1 MVVITVWQGALR
13 CSRLVTAKAVQGA
26 AQGAQAL
33 PEPELGLAGAPRMV
47 RHVLVS
53 PAAQVQCSWFAE
65 GHEQQTGGQQ
75 EKDAGQGNEHGE
87 RVRCL

>member
-26 AQGAQAL
+26 AQGAQAF
-33 PEPELGLAGAPRMV
+33 PEPELGLAGAPGMV
-47 RHVLVS
+47 RHALVS
-53 PAAQVQCSWFAE
+53 PAAQVQCGWFAE